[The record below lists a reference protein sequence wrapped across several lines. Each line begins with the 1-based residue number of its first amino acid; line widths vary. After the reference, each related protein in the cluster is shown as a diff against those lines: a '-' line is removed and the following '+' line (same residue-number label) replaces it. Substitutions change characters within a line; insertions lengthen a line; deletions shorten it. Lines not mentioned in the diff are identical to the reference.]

1 MDPNAL
7 FKDLN
12 STYSPLLIGILLLA
26 LLAQILKSSTVK
38 GWWGERQVRFVLH
51 RLDPAHYRCFHDLY
65 LPRTDGQGTTQ
76 IDHVIASIYGVFVI
90 ETKNYQ
96 GWIFGSEN
104 QPNWTQRI
112 YKRKERFQNPLR
124 QNQLHLNA
132 LKAFLQ
138 LPEHRFLSAVVFV
151 GSATFK
157 TDMPA
162 NVLQFGNLLR
172 WIKSHHQP
180 NLTPAELDQAIERLT
195 TLDATTHRPTAAKNH
210 RANLAN
216 RNR

>member
-1 MDPNAL
+1 MDHNAL
-7 FKDLN
+7 FKSLTL
-12 STYSPLLIGILLLA
+12 TYWPYLIGLLLLA
-26 LLAQILKSSTVK
+26 LLAQILKSPTVK
-38 GWWGERQVRFVLH
+38 GWWGERQIRIVLH

-65 LPRTDGQGTTQ
+65 LPRTDDQGTTQ
-76 IDHVIASIYGVFVI
+76 IDHVIVSIHGIFVI

-96 GWIFGSEN
+96 GWIFGPEN
-104 QPNWTQRI
+104 QPNWTQQI

-124 QNQLHLNA
+124 QNRLHLSA

-138 LPEHRFLSAVVFV
+138 LPEHRFYSAVVFV

-162 NVLQFGNLLR
+162 NVLQFGHLLP

-195 TLDATTHRPTAAKNH
+195 TLDATTNRPTAAKNH
-210 RANLAN
+210 RASLAKQK
-216 RNR
+216 R